1 MGKDLPKS
9 KRNTRNAKNARKA
22 KEAEIARRYGLM
34 TQMTRVHQLVKIKRA
49 LSEGGLYSGM
59 AYELDK
65 PQNKALMPLVNAE
78 IAKQKRFEEAARN
91 RFRNGRDQ
99 EASNIL
105 KKGLSQH
112 APESSS
118 SSSSSSAVPVP
129 LSSSSSSNSSAAVE
143 VSMGHPVVVVGATTI
158 PGGGTRR
165 KRRQNLTRRKRH
177 RRR

>member
-91 RFRNGRDQ
+91 RFRNGMDQ

-129 LSSSSSSNSSAAVE
+129 LSSSSSSSSSAAVE
-143 VSMGHPVVVVGATTI
+143 APMGHPDVEIAAPI